1 MSFEDDMIE
10 DGFHDEQDY
19 LDYLC
24 YEADRMSER
33 MRDSDDFD
41 NGSYRKSSY
50 RSHFS
55 NLDERTRRGLML
67 KGSNGCFNQT
77 DSIRRRNG
85 SYPLKAGHF
94 VYGPR
99 FNYIDM
105 DNAII
110 IPEQYDQVEYFRGG
124 LARCHKGN
132 RWVLINESCE
142 ELPLS
147 ENESIES
154 TFVLDGKL
162 FYCVK
167 RQLYNSFRLGGP
179 EGLIDQDGNVL
190 LPTIFKFIEVK
201 NGCFVLT
208 YDNETFNAP
217 GKKTF
222 TVENLLAIVKG
233 PSGFL
238 DWEKDSW
245 PKAIIPFVDGVR
257 AIRRN
262 EKWGFEKE
270 NGELVIE
277 CKYLSVNYFRKY
289 YDHYVFGEERKMLR
303 TRMLAIV
310 ENDWCSGC
318 IDMSGEVV
326 FHIRDN
332 VRLSSTKPKY
342 PYFRES
348 DNKLW
353 AEYCD
358 LSDDLIRNDSAD
370 VQVDG
375 SLIMHG
381 IKVPAGYDWG
391 LECGDF
397 INVIKDG
404 LWGIIDKEG
413 KEIIPCKYDDIFD
426 YSLDDYNNNNL
437 LILKKNGKYG
447 KVNNK
452 GEEVVPF
459 IYDDYNSLPQE

>member
-1 MSFEDDMIE
+1 M
-10 DGFHDEQDY
+10 
-19 LDYLC
+19 
-24 YEADRMSER
+24 
-33 MRDSDDFD
+33 
-41 NGSYRKSSY
+41 
-50 RSHFS
+50 
-55 NLDERTRRGLML
+55 
-67 KGSNGCFNQT
+67 
-77 DSIRRRNG
+77 
-85 SYPLKAGHF
+85 P
-94 VYGPR
+94 
-99 FNYIDM
+99 
-105 DNAII
+105 
-110 IPEQYDQVEYFRGG
+110 
-124 LARCHKGN
+124 
-132 RWVLINESCE
+132 
-142 ELPLS
+142 
-147 ENESIES
+147 
-154 TFVLDGKL
+154 
-162 FYCVK
+162 
-167 RQLYNSFRLGGP
+167 
-179 EGLIDQDGNVL
+179 
-190 LPTIFKFIEVK
+190 
-201 NGCFVLT
+201 
-208 YDNETFNAP
+208 
-217 GKKTF
+217 
-222 TVENLLAIVKG
+222 
-233 PSGFL
+233 
-238 DWEKDSW
+238 
-245 PKAIIPFVDGVR
+245 
-257 AIRRN
+257 
-262 EKWGFEKE
+262 
-270 NGELVIE
+270 
-277 CKYLSVNYFRKY
+277 
-289 YDHYVFGEERKMLR
+289 R

-326 FHIRDN
+326 FHIREN

-397 INVIKDG
+397 ISVIKDG